1 MCTETHTHTCRSAHR
16 PGCLHPPGLPRRN
29 ADGTIWALRGWQR
42 SLGWDLSLPA
52 VVSGSQQY
60 LGSETTL
67 GALLD
72 RTLPWIP
79 SRKRLNRAHR
89 PHPKWALGLI
99 TIRQKEK
106 GSLLGA
112 LEAKLLGC

>member
-1 MCTETHTHTCRSAHR
+1 MGPVPSSC
-16 PGCLHPPGLPRRN
+16 
-29 ADGTIWALRGWQR
+29 
-42 SLGWDLSLPA
+42 SLWVPA
-52 VVSGSQQY
+52 VPGIRDNF
-60 LGSETTL
+60 

-112 LEAKLLGC
+112 LEAKLLGY

>member
-1 MCTETHTHTCRSAHR
+1 MGPVSSLWVPAL
-16 PGCLHPPGLPRRN
+16 PGIRDN
-29 ADGTIWALRGWQR
+29 F
-42 SLGWDLSLPA
+42 
-52 VVSGSQQY
+52 
-60 LGSETTL
+60 

-79 SRKRLNRAHR
+79 SRTMLNRVHR
-89 PHPKWALGLI
+89 SHPKWALGPI

-106 GSLLGA
+106 GSPLGV